1 MEENQKSTSPPW
13 GSNAKFIVSLTIV
26 GVMAFLIIKFQN
38 LLGPLLIAFTVT
50 YLFYPFAKFLH
61 RVLHIPWRLV
71 VSLIY
76 LLVIILLIGL
86 VTLGGLALF
95 DQLQSLVNFLQRTV
109 VSLPDTL
116 STLSKQT
123 YAIGPYQFQMALVD
137 WGAVS
142 NQIIGAVQP
151 MLGRVTGLLGVVAS
165 SAANVFAWTAFV
177 LLISYFTLLETGGSL
192 GRTFS
197 VRLPGYEVDT
207 KRMGN
212 ELSRIWNAF
221 LRGQLIITLIAVVV
235 YTFVLGGWGLNF
247 YLGLAVLA
255 GVAKFIP
262 YVGSLILYTTYFLV
276 AVFQPN
282 PPFGLTPAGYGGLVV
297 VSALLVDYIIDNFVS
312 PRIMAQALKVHP
324 AAVLLA
330 ALIAVNF
337 FGLIGILLAAPV
349 LATLKLLFN
358 YATRKLFDLDPWEG
372 VQTGSPPEAPS
383 IIRRLRAVLE
393 SRFPARAK

>member
-1 MEENQKSTSPPW
+1 MEEKQKPASPPW
-13 GSNAKFIVSLTIV
+13 GWNAKFIVSLTIV
-26 GVMAFLIIKFQN
+26 GCVAFLIIKFQN
-38 LLGPLLIAFTVT
+38 LLGPLLIAFTLT
-50 YLFYPFAKFLH
+50 YLFYPFAKFLN
-61 RVLHIPWRLV
+61 RVLRVPWRLAV
-71 VSLIY
+71 TLIY
-76 LLVIILLIGL
+76 LLVIILLVGL

-95 DQLQSLVNFLQRTV
+95 DQIQSLVNFLQKAVIT
-109 VSLPDTL
+109 LPDTL
-116 STLSKQT
+116 SNLSKQT
-123 YAIGPYQFQMALVD
+123 YAIGPYQFQLGLVD

-142 NQIIGAVQP
+142 SQIIGAVQP

-165 SAANVFAWTAFV
+165 SAANVFVWTAFV

-192 GRTFS
+192 GRTFGF
-197 VRLPGYEVDT
+197 RLPGYEVDA
-207 KRMGN
+207 KRMGE

-221 LRGQLIITLIAVVV
+221 LRGQLIITLIATVV
-235 YTFVLGGWGLNF
+235 YTFVLGGWGLSF
-247 YLGLAVLA
+247 YLGLAVMA

-262 YVGSLILYTTYFLV
+262 YIGSLITYTTYFLV

-282 PPFGLTPAGYGGLVV
+282 PPFGLTPAGYGGLIVA
-297 VSALLVDYIIDNFVS
+297 SALLVDYVIDNFVS

-358 YATRKLFDLDPWEG
+358 YAIRKLFDQDPWEG
-372 VQTGSPPEAPS
+372 VQVGALPGSPS
-383 IIRRLRAVLE
+383 IIKRLREVVV